1 MPNLATE
8 FCGLRLSNPIIAS
21 SGTFGYGLEFEK
33 IVDLDALG
41 GFVVKGLSREPI
53 DGNPPPRLVET
64 ASGML
69 NSIGLQN
76 IGVRAFVAEKL
87 PKLAKLDT
95 AVFANVFGYQPQ
107 DYVEVIRVLEDAHGL
122 AGYELNVSCP
132 NTKHGGMQFASDPA
146 LLSEVVR
153 LAKKAA
159 QRRPLIVKLS
169 PNVTD
174 IALMGRA
181 AAEAGADA
189 ISLVNT
195 FVGLAVD
202 ASQRR
207 PMLGAGFGGLSGPA
221 IKPIALRM
229 VYQVAQAV
237 RVPVIGMGGIANGE
251 DVAEFLEC
259 GAVAAQVGTATFWD
273 PQTPLRLVK
282 EFRRFLEKQKIESAS
297 ELVGTLRMK
306 K

>member
-1 MPNLATE
+1 
-8 FCGLRLSNPIIAS
+8 
-21 SGTFGYGLEFEK
+21 
-33 IVDLDALG
+33 
-41 GFVVKGLSREPI
+41 
-53 DGNPPPRLVET
+53 
-64 ASGML
+64 
-69 NSIGLQN
+69 
-76 IGVRAFVAEKL
+76 
-87 PKLAKLDT
+87 
-95 AVFANVFGYQPQ
+95 
-107 DYVEVIRVLEDAHGL
+107 
-122 AGYELNVSCP
+122 
-132 NTKHGGMQFASDPA
+132 MQFAADPA

-181 AAEAGADA
+181 AEEAGADA

-195 FVGLAVD
+195 FVGLAID
-202 ASQRR
+202 ARQRR

-229 VYQVAQAV
+229 VYQVSQAV
-237 RVPVIGMGGIANGE
+237 RVPVIGMGGITNGE

-282 EFRRFLEKQKIESAS
+282 EFRRFLEKQKITSAS
-297 ELVGTLRMK
+297 ELVGTLRIEN
-306 K
+306 